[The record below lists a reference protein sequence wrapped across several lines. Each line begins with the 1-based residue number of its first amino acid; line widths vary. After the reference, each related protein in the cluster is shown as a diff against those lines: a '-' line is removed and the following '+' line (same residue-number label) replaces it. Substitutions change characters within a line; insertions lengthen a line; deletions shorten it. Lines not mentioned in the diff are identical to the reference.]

1 MAGVD
6 RSLMYADLAR
16 WWPLLSPPEE
26 YVEEA
31 ATVAGLLRTAV
42 DDVQTVLEL
51 GSGGG
56 HNAVH
61 LRADFEM
68 TLVDLSPDMLDLS
81 KNLNPDC
88 EHHVGDMRSL
98 RLDRH
103 FDAVFIH
110 DAIDYM
116 LTEDD
121 LTRTFLT
128 ARAHLSTGG
137 LLIVV
142 PDHVAETFVPETH
155 HGGSDAD
162 DGCGIR
168 YLEWTHDP
176 DPTDG
181 QVCTDYT
188 YVLRDT
194 EGTVTTESERHHF
207 GLFTEQQWI
216 EALQGSGF
224 DVTCLLEQTDDAPS
238 ARRIFVAVAR

>member
-1 MAGVD
+1 MD
-6 RSLMYADLAR
+6 TPRMYADLAR
-16 WWPLLSPPEE
+16 WWPVLSPHQE

-31 ATVAGLLRTAV
+31 AVIAGLLRTAET
-42 DDVQTVLEL
+42 DVHTVLEL

-68 TLVDLSPDMLDLS
+68 TLVDLSPDMLALS

-88 EHHVGDMRSL
+88 DHHVGDMRTI

-116 LTEDD
+116 LTPQD
-121 LTRTFLT
+121 LADAFTS
-128 ARAHLSTGG
+128 ARAHLQTGG

-155 HGGSDAD
+155 HGGTDAD
-162 DGCGIR
+162 DGSGIR

-176 DPTDG
+176 DPTDS

-188 YVLRDT
+188 YVLRDI

-207 GLFTEQQWI
+207 GLFAEQQWI
-216 EALQGSGF
+216 EALQNSGF
-224 DVTCLLEQTDDAPS
+224 DVTCLLEQTDEEPS